1 MVVSRG
7 LGNGYLRGR
16 CVLRSRHLSPISTPT
31 FKSTST
37 MQLLAILTTF
47 PLAALAVVN
56 GRCSGSAATGTWGQ
70 SGICISTGT
79 CNSFGGVFKS
89 GACPGDA
96 ADIRCCLIGLE
107 GSTNKPCGA
116 PRSYCDWDGHACW
129 GVTHSGMFLTSHH
142 GVQST
147 NIGAGKC
154 PGPANYRCCQ
164 SL

>member
-16 CVLRSRHLSPISTPT
+16 CALRSRHPSPISTPT
-31 FKSTST
+31 FKSIST

-47 PLAALAVVN
+47 PLTALAVVN

-129 GVTHSGMFLTSHH
+129 GVTHSGEN
-142 GVQST
+142 VPVRQI
-147 NIGAGKC
+147 IGAAKVC
-154 PGPANYRCCQ
+154 K
-164 SL
+164 